1 MSASDIFQFFHKS
14 ADAAPGK
21 GTGETVTDPKAY
33 AELAKVK
40 GWRKMLSNF
49 AETPFTW
56 KGLQWKTVEHAFH
69 AAKFETLNPEV
80 FRRFSLTSGDP
91 ASVAGGDT
99 LRGSAAGDPIGQG
112 GGEVAR
118 ASRKIIVLTP
128 TQQKAW
134 AERRDGVLS
143 ELWSAKFSQN
153 PEARR
158 ILLLT
163 HPAQLWHQAPR
174 GPKEHW
180 SGLEILREEMRGEAQ
195 RNEAPQAEMAD
206 AAKPAKKKGGRPKK
220 AAAAEPPA
228 LEEAG
233 GAGAAPPVAAVPEA
247 VVADGALLALAGAGP
262 LGPPEGLDDPEEK
275 QSAVRFCPVCK
286 YYLYLQVTPRD
297 AASATGGGEEQSTSL
312 VRLCRNCGF
321 KEEDTKGGLVME
333 MMVKERAA
341 ESYKILLNEFTR
353 RDPRLP
359 HIRGSIKCP
368 DPACESNSGAVPSD
382 VIYIKHDPVNLLYL
396 YICDVCGVTWRSRRS
411 G

>member
-21 GTGETVTDPKAY
+21 GTGETITDPKAY

-49 AETPFTW
+49 ADTPFTW

-91 ASVAGGDT
+91 
-99 LRGSAAGDPIGQG
+99 IGQG

-118 ASRKIIVLTP
+118 ANRKILVLTP
-128 TQQKAW
+128 TQQKVW
-134 AERRDGVLS
+134 ADRREAVLS

-163 HPAQLWHQAPR
+163 HPAQLWHQTPR

-180 SGLEILREEMRGEAQ
+180 SGLESLRESEAMRGEGEAQ

-220 AAAAEPPA
+220 AAAAPAAEAVPA

-233 GAGAAPPVAAVPEA
+233 GAPEA